1 MTNYLDLLNSIPS
14 MLLQQADSIYCYA
27 CPNIWNVYHFMFN
40 TKLPYINLAQNYVAY
55 RITDSHDQYQSLI
68 LTINQ

>member
-14 MLLQQADSIYCYA
+14 IAIQQDDSIYCYA
-27 CPNIWNVYHFMFN
+27 CSNIWNVYHFRVN

-55 RITDSHDQYQSLI
+55 RMTDIKL
-68 LTINQ
+68 

>member
-1 MTNYLDLLNSIPS
+1 

-27 CPNIWNVYHFMFN
+27 CSNIWNVYHFMFN

-55 RITDSHDQYQSLI
+55 RIMFEISNQSMKTQYA
-68 LTINQ
+68 